1 VPAGAKWYSGGL
13 VRLALIALA
22 ASGLVALASIFG
34 IARDYGYLHAA
45 LLTGTPGGRYHAL
58 GTSFADRASRGHGSL
73 AVVSTAGSIDNVRRL
88 SETRD
93 GCAATFAF
101 LQDGTPVPSGASLE
115 VLGRLPQTESLLL
128 LGKRDRSFSTF
139 ADLRGASIGIGPEG
153 SGTAYLMRQ
162 LFEDR
167 DLRDLGVRLSEHDLE
182 DQARLVAQG
191 QLDLAAVVME
201 EDAEFIRAA
210 VRKDNLDIV
219 APQGLEGLVKR
230 HPWLEL
236 GRIPAGRYDLEH
248 PTPSADRIVA
258 HVDTLVVASPCARR
272 AERIALLT
280 LLSGE
285 LPGFVRANPPKSTD
299 SDTALPL
306 AAEARQF
313 FVTGEPE
320 MADRYFPWLVNLMSP
335 VYWVYLVMAV
345 TVLFNAMR
353 GFSRFRL
360 WRIDAAREKLKRR
373 IGELTQSSR
382 PGNVAAHTKEAP
394 TQLSADEASRDILQQ
409 LSELR
414 GRCQRYTGSV
424 VTPMGDE
431 MFYRY
436 QESLIDNLA
445 NALGAVTTP
454 SNTMKGPTRDSTERT
469 KSAQLPQL

>member
-1 VPAGAKWYSGGL
+1 LVMPHRRRFDSALCRKAASFRLPSYLHARRSRDFRSAVLVQPPTVPAGAKWYSGGL

-34 IARDYGYLHAA
+34 IARD
-45 LLTGTPGGRYHAL
+45 
-58 GTSFADRASRGHGSL
+58 
-73 AVVSTAGSIDNVRRL
+73 
-88 SETRD
+88 
-93 GCAATFAF
+93 
-101 LQDGTPVPSGASLE
+101 
-115 VLGRLPQTESLLL
+115 
-128 LGKRDRSFSTF
+128 
-139 ADLRGASIGIGPEG
+139 
-153 SGTAYLMRQ
+153 
-162 LFEDR
+162 
-167 DLRDLGVRLSEHDLE
+167 
-182 DQARLVAQG
+182 
-191 QLDLAAVVME
+191 
-201 EDAEFIRAA
+201 
-210 VRKDNLDIV
+210 
-219 APQGLEGLVKR
+219 
-230 HPWLEL
+230 
-236 GRIPAGRYDLEH
+236 
-248 PTPSADRIVA
+248 
-258 HVDTLVVASPCARR
+258 
-272 AERIALLT
+272 
-280 LLSGE
+280 GE

-454 SNTMKGPTRDSTERT
+454 SSTMMGPTRDSTERT